1 MKKKTLNLLILN
13 LVITAGIWGAYFY
26 IIHQT
31 RATSASFADMKNK
44 IDFAMKKEQAF
55 ANLRKKVEANF
66 NNSFDLKSFLIR
78 PDQTADVVQTIE
90 DFGPMTGTKIM
101 MQTVSTEAAPNLTG
115 GADLL
120 KIVFKIEGSKSDV
133 AKSVALVE
141 ALPYNIKIN
150 KLSFARSGDATSTL
164 KWSAG
169 VDMILVK
176 LKDAEAPLTQ

>member
-1 MKKKTLNLLILN
+1 
-13 LVITAGIWGAYFY
+13 
-26 IIHQT
+26 
-31 RATSASFADMKNK
+31 
-44 IDFAMKKEQAF
+44 
-55 ANLRKKVEANF
+55 
-66 NNSFDLKSFLIR
+66 
-78 PDQTADVVQTIE
+78 
-90 DFGPMTGTKIM
+90 MTGTKIM
-101 MQTVSTEAAPNLTG
+101 MQTVSTEAAPNLPG